1 MFLILATKPLND
13 NTRGFRFNVLGFKGL
28 MRIRK
33 ALYRKP
39 AMTKGRSMTA
49 LHWGRFS
56 VYAEHKANK
65 RRIRHFAG

>member
-13 NTRGFRFNVLGFKGL
+13 NTRGFRFNLFGFKGL
-28 MRIRK
+28 LCIRK
-33 ALYRKP
+33 SLYRQP
-39 AMTKGRSMTA
+39 SMTKGRSMTQ

-56 VYAEHKANK
+56 VYAEHGSNK